1 MPSPNPRRIRAVGFD
16 FDHTLGIDNKL
27 ERVAFLRLLDAACER
42 GGQCV
47 GTLAQE
53 IERIDDLLAK
63 QRAGACTIEDAVRR
77 FMRERGVEDP
87 QPFVGEYTTMSVEM
101 VGSFVIPQPGVRE
114 MLADLRSRKIPVAI
128 LTNGWSPLQQKK
140 AARVQFDGPVIV
152 SADIGVQKPE
162 AEAFAALANA
172 LGVAPEDVAYVG
184 DNPASDVAGAIAAGM
199 FGVWFDAEGVTYP
212 EDLARPSKVIHSLQE
227 LSALV

>member
-1 MPSPNPRRIRAVGFD
+1 
-16 FDHTLGIDNKL
+16 
-27 ERVAFLRLLDAACER
+27 
-42 GGQCV
+42 
-47 GTLAQE
+47 
-53 IERIDDLLAK
+53 
-63 QRAGACTIEDAVRR
+63 
-77 FMRERGVEDP
+77 
-87 QPFVGEYTTMSVEM
+87 
-101 VGSFVIPQPGVRE
+101 

-152 SADIGVQKPE
+152 SADIRVQKPE